1 MEVDL
6 FLDCFMYGRLKMAG
20 VCVCGGGE
28 EMDGRGL
35 SALMNTKSDL

>member
-1 MEVDL
+1 M

-20 VCVCGGGE
+20 VCVCVCGGGE